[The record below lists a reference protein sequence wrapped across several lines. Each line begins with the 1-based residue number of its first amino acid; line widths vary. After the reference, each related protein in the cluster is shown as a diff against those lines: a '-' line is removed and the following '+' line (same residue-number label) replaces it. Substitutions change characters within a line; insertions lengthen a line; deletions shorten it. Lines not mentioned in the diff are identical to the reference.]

1 MGTGQILKEVFAK
14 KVKEQVKILDKINC
28 EELDT
33 LWVKQILEDSIKYY
47 YDDKRSI

>member
-14 KVKEQVKILDKINC
+14 KIQEQIKILNKIDC

-33 LWVKQILEDSIKYY
+33 LWIKQILEDSIKYY
-47 YDDKRSI
+47 YDTRKL